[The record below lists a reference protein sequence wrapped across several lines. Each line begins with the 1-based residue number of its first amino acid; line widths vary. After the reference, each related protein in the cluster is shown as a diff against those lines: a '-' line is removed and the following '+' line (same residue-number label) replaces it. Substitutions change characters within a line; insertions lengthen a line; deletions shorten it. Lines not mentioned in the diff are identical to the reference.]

1 MKTKNNVQ
9 KTILRSGAVIISFV
23 LITFTVS
30 AQEFWKKLIE
40 LSSFNDIAIA
50 MTETSDKTKIPAD
63 SKKDVQ
69 LNFVDYAVEDDEL
82 EVEQWMLDE
91 VNFSINPDVVKEK
104 LSKPEMQTINS
115 SVFETG
121 NSIEEPLHLE
131 SWITSEEIW
140 NS

>member
-50 MTETSDKTKIPAD
+50 MIETSDKTKIPAD

-82 EVEQWMLDE
+82 EV
-91 VNFSINPDVVKEK
+91 
-104 LSKPEMQTINS
+104 
-115 SVFETG
+115 
-121 NSIEEPLHLE
+121 
-131 SWITSEEIW
+131 
-140 NS
+140 